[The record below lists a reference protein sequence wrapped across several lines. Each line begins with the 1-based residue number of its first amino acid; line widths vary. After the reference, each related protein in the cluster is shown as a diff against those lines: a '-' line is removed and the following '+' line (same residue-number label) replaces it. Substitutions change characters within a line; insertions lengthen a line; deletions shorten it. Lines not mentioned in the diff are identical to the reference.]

1 MANRRINKDRILTNL
16 ELQHRFQDAIHS
28 IDKQL
33 DEAFENINWKRRK
46 TAEKSLPDWVNT
58 YCIPLLLNDP
68 PPKKGEQVLLQMQ
81 HALTAHSNYMIC
93 MPRGHGKSSYVCC
106 ATLYAI
112 ATGLQKYVVCISNNT
127 RAASGLMNDIWKAI
141 AETDTIFAQDY
152 PEVCVPFHLCNG
164 SFRRKQTYHGRLT
177 EMQKNASN
185 LVLANLYDE
194 NNKPYPT
201 ANSIITCRG
210 ISGGLR
216 GMKFGNLRPSLILL
230 DDLQTSEMAGNAEQ
244 VDKLL
249 TLIKKDILNLGGKQR
264 VSVLQTA
271 TPIVVDDLVEQIKN
285 DIHWKTTI
293 FKAIESYPKNKAL
306 WKEYF
311 KLYDAET
318 ISEKD
323 HSESLQFYKDN
334 RKEMDEGSD
343 VFNET
348 QYSESD
354 GHIST
359 IQKLLEIEHVI
370 GNSAFQSEYQMSPV
384 KATFS
389 INITPKHITDKI
401 SPDFKELDIPDG
413 FVYTAGAI
421 DLNTSYAATCSIV
434 TFKPDTTSHVIYH
447 HIFPMRI
454 DQKLPDA
461 EYNQQLQ
468 HELTKIFNQLK
479 ALNIKLDGVGIDSG
493 SRNWDA
499 VCQFTKT
506 TLHQFGI
513 PSCAMAG
520 RSSTQF
526 NPYVR
531 SRLRDSINNTVL
543 CGDSKEHVKSGAGNK
558 YMFFNAD
565 YYKEMV
571 HKSLTAPIGAS
582 GSCSLYFGDIEEHKD
597 FAIQICN
604 EKIKF
609 IKHLPN
615 GKYQYYFV
623 TKEPHDY
630 LDTMSMCFAVAASQ
644 GISGTNVHSIPA
656 KRQSI
661 KKMPHKPKIKI
672 I

>member
-1 MANRRINKDRILTNL
+1 
-16 ELQHRFQDAIHS
+16 
-28 IDKQL
+28 
-33 DEAFENINWKRRK
+33 
-46 TAEKSLPDWVNT
+46 
-58 YCIPLLLNDP
+58 
-68 PPKKGEQVLLQMQ
+68 
-81 HALTAHSNYMIC
+81 
-93 MPRGHGKSSYVCC
+93 
-106 ATLYAI
+106 
-112 ATGLQKYVVCISNNT
+112 
-127 RAASGLMNDIWKAI
+127 
-141 AETDTIFAQDY
+141 
-152 PEVCVPFHLCNG
+152 
-164 SFRRKQTYHGRLT
+164 
-177 EMQKNASN
+177 
-185 LVLANLYDE
+185 
-194 NNKPYPT
+194 
-201 ANSIITCRG
+201 
-210 ISGGLR
+210 
-216 GMKFGNLRPSLILL
+216 
-230 DDLQTSEMAGNAEQ
+230 MAGNAEQ

-323 HSESLQFYKDN
+323 HSKSLQFYKDN

-413 FVYTAGAI
+413 FVYTVGAI

-461 EYNQQLQ
+461 EYNQ
-468 HELTKIFNQLK
+468 
-479 ALNIKLDGVGIDSG
+479 
-493 SRNWDA
+493 
-499 VCQFTKT
+499 
-506 TLHQFGI
+506 
-513 PSCAMAG
+513 
-520 RSSTQF
+520 
-526 NPYVR
+526 
-531 SRLRDSINNTVL
+531 
-543 CGDSKEHVKSGAGNK
+543 
-558 YMFFNAD
+558 
-565 YYKEMV
+565 
-571 HKSLTAPIGAS
+571 
-582 GSCSLYFGDIEEHKD
+582 
-597 FAIQICN
+597 
-604 EKIKF
+604 
-609 IKHLPN
+609 
-615 GKYQYYFV
+615 
-623 TKEPHDY
+623 
-630 LDTMSMCFAVAASQ
+630 
-644 GISGTNVHSIPA
+644 
-656 KRQSI
+656 
-661 KKMPHKPKIKI
+661 
-672 I
+672 